1 VPAIIKKYLPLDL
14 YEVISANMFEM
25 VLSIIKSNRFAESES
40 TSQMLV
46 RNLIKFAEKEDD
58 LKLVHEF
65 SLSEAILGIKIT
77 TDIRHEMV

>member
-14 YEVISANMFEM
+14 YEVISADMFEM
-25 VLSIIKSNRFAESES
+25 VLGIIKSNRFAESES

>member
-1 VPAIIKKYLPLDL
+1 
-14 YEVISANMFEM
+14 MFEM
-25 VLSIIKSNRFAESES
+25 VLGIIKSNRFAESES

-77 TDIRHEMV
+77 NDIRHEMV